1 VGFTFGWI
9 LSGFKCSEAPWSGK
23 GRWVGGG
30 EIKEG
35 KQVVVVEE
43 YLDFRSR
50 FRPPKRMDDGTLKV
64 ENVVVL
70 FLSICV

>member
-1 VGFTFGWI
+1 MLRGSLVRQ
-9 LSGFKCSEAPWSGK
+9 
-23 GRWVGGG
+23 RWVGGG
-30 EIKEG
+30 WLGNQEG
-35 KQVVVVEE
+35 KQVVVEE

-70 FLSICV
+70 FLYCLSFFLFFFFLFVCD